1 MIAFAT
7 AFTAAIHRSF
17 PAACCSV
24 STVIAAEV
32 SIAATLPPLIPLLSP
47 LSATPVS
54 ESSSCGAEN
63 DEDDDDAAV
72 VVVVVVEEE
81 EEEEEENGP
90 SLPIAV
96 KDVSSKIPRPLCMLL
111 LRDLDCLLI
120 VANPNVPISGGGTCR
135 ETVGNPDENA
145 GGPDGK
151 NGVDDDAFGPRLKDD
166 VEKDDP

>member
-24 STVIAAEV
+24 STFNAAHV
-32 SIAATLPPLIPLLSP
+32 SIAVTLPPLIPLLSP

-54 ESSSCGAEN
+54 ESTSGGTEN
-63 DEDDDDAAV
+63 DEDDDDA
-72 VVVVVVEEE
+72 EEE
-81 EEEEEENGP
+81 EKSAP

-96 KDVSSKIPRPLCMLL
+96 KCVSSKLPRPLWMLL
-111 LRDLDCLLI
+111 LRDLDCLFI

-135 ETVGNPDENA
+135 ETVGNPDENT
-145 GGPDGK
+145 GGPEGK
-151 NGVDDDAFGPRLKDD
+151 NGVDDDAFGPRVKDEVD
-166 VEKDDP
+166 KDDP